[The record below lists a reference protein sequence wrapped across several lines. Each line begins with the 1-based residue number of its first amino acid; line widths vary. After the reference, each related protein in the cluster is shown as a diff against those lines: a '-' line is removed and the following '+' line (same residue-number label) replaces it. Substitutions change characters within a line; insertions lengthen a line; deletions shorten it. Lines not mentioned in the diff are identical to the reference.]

1 MKITRIP
8 KSRFFFFFSIILL
21 FVVAAGK
28 SFAGESILPDSR
40 NLQNNR
46 LQVFLDLPRWADEN
60 FIRQEIPVIDLVRD
74 KDLAHVHIIMTRHQ
88 SGSAGATYFFSFIG
102 TKEFKGMNNE
112 LSIWA
117 PAANTSYENRAG
129 YTNMIKVGL
138 APYIANTLMADK
150 LSIEYSADP
159 MPLSVEEV
167 ETEVA
172 DPWNNW
178 IFEIYGGGN
187 FSKEEKRSSANFRYG
202 LHADK
207 ITEDWKLRFRPY
219 FNYNERNFV
228 VDDGTITRI
237 SHRNGFNGTVV
248 KSINNNW
255 SAGIFTSM
263 LSSTFNNI
271 DFNIEMFPAIEYSIF
286 PYREATRRSIT
297 FSYRVGYGYHQYLE
311 ETIFEKNDEYLFNQ
325 SLEASA
331 RFQQPWG
338 TFRAG
343 LTGSNYFHDFNL
355 NRAEFF
361 ANLNLRIFQGFALN
375 LSGNFDIINDLLS
388 LPRGDM
394 SLEDI
399 LLQQRRQA
407 TDYEISGSIGISYT
421 FGSSLSG
428 AYNPRL

>member
-1 MKITRIP
+1 MNSKNFIP
-8 KSRFFFFFSIILL
+8 AGSFLFTFLFLL
-21 FVVAAGK
+21 FLTHPNAY
-28 SFAGESILPDSR
+28 AGESIVSGSR

-60 FIRQEIPVIDLVRD
+60 FIRQEIPVVDFVRD

-88 SGSAGATYFFSFIG
+88 SGSAGATYFFSIIG
-102 TKEFKGMNNE
+102 SMEFKGMNNE
-112 LSIWA
+112 LSLWA
-117 PAANTSYENRAG
+117 PASNTSYENRAG

-150 LSIEYSADP
+150 LSIVYSTDP
-159 MPLSVEEV
+159 MPLSREEI
-167 ETEVA
+167 ETEVK
-172 DPWNNW
+172 DPWNQW

-187 FSKEEKRSSANFRYG
+187 FSKEDKRSSANFRYG
-202 LHADK
+202 FYADK

-219 FNYNERNFV
+219 FNYSERNFV
-228 VDDGTITRI
+228 VDDGTITRVT
-237 SHRNGFNGTVV
+237 HRNGFNGTVV
-248 KSINNNW
+248 KSLNDHW
-255 SAGIFTSM
+255 SAGIFTNM
-263 LSSTFNNI
+263 LSSTFHNI
-271 DFNIEMFPAIEYSIF
+271 DFNVQVSPAIEYSLY

-297 FSYRVGYGYHQYLE
+297 FAYRVGYGYHKYLE

-343 LTGSNYFHDFNL
+343 LTGSNFFHDFNL

-375 LSGNFDIINDLLS
+375 LSGNFDIINDLLAI
-388 LPRGDM
+388 PRGDL

-407 TDYEISGSIGISYT
+407 TDYQVSGSIGLSYT